1 MTQGQGLLQDDRQ
14 TDLQGEAV
22 LETLVASSAQ
32 RFRVARVSRRISQDA
47 AARAASAL
55 LPPWAATI
63 SREIIRKYETDGF
76 AGKDSAEPLRV
87 AALAQVYGISPHWL
101 VPDLKVGDD
110 ELSAVE
116 RLIAALRDG

>member
-1 MTQGQGLLQDDRQ
+1 LQDDRQ